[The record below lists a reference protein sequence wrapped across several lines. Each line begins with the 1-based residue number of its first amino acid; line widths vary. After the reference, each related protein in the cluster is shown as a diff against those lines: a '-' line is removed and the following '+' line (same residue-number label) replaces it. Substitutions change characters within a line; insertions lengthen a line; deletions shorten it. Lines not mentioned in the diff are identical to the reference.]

1 MLPSAAITLVGVLG
15 VGPAAPKGALAGQFD
30 LVGDLVWA
38 SPTVL
43 WAVGWLFAWSGERDV
58 LETRVTFGL
67 VAGFFSL
74 TLCALL
80 WMNLALVGLG
90 QALN

>member
-15 VGPAAPKGALAGQFD
+15 IGPAAPKGALAGQFD

-43 WAVGWLFAWSGERDV
+43 WAVGWLGAGQFPVRC
-58 LETRVTFGL
+58 RVVQNT
-67 VAGFFSL
+67 AA
-74 TLCALL
+74 C
-80 WMNLALVGLG
+80 
-90 QALN
+90 